1 MKAIEE
7 MIKKLEKRHMQHI
20 EVYGSDN
27 DLRLTGRHETG
38 HIGSFSSGVAD
49 RGSSIRIPKSVA
61 VEGKGYFEDRRPASN
76 IDPYQVCEYVRILT
90 RFPLF
95 SLSLLGCCDTD
106 LCAFTFPKTASC
118 ANRLSSPRWSLHLF
132 PPPGLLSLY
141 SIPFPSLSLSFSNRL

>member
-1 MKAIEE
+1 MSATSTELKTDLKKNLERVRALRDEVRVQLHLANMELKAQWDKLEPRVADAE
-7 MIKKLEKRHMQHI
+7 RRAAADVSEVSRAFLSDVIKKLEKRHMQHI

-76 IDPYQVCEYVRILT
+76 IDPYQVCE
-90 RFPLF
+90 
-95 SLSLLGCCDTD
+95 
-106 LCAFTFPKTASC
+106 
-118 ANRLSSPRWSLHLF
+118 
-132 PPPGLLSLY
+132 
-141 SIPFPSLSLSFSNRL
+141 

>member
-1 MKAIEE
+1 VLPFLSTLNLSLVNGTVLDATPSEFLLLSPFEFQELISSMLFSYSTNETRAEGGMKAIEE

-76 IDPYQVCEYVRILT
+76 IDPYQVCEYV
-90 RFPLF
+90 
-95 SLSLLGCCDTD
+95 
-106 LCAFTFPKTASC
+106 
-118 ANRLSSPRWSLHLF
+118 SSF
-132 PPPGLLSLY
+132 PPV
-141 SIPFPSLSLSFSNRL
+141 FQFAQ